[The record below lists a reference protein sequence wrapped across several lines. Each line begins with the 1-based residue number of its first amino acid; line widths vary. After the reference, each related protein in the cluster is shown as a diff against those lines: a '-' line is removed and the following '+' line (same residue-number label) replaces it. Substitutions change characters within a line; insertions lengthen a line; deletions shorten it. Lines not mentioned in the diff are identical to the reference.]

1 MYGNENSAEGGF
13 DVERTI
19 LLLGNPELYEVSRE
33 VKIEE
38 LHQME
43 QVREDLKDTLL
54 AFRARYGVGRA
65 IAAPQIGVKKRVIYR
80 HLDTPVLFI
89 NPRLAFPEQEMIDVL
104 DDCMSFPDLL
114 VRVKRYKRCIIYYK
128 DLEWNDC
135 SMELEGDMSEL
146 IQHEYDHLDGILA
159 TLRAVDETPLT
170 DDVRRL

>member
-80 HLDTPVLFI
+80 NLDTPVLFI

-114 VRVKRYKRCIIYYK
+114 VRVKRYKRCSIYYK

-159 TLRAVDETPLT
+159 TLRAVDERALVMKPH
-170 DDVRRL
+170 

>member
-128 DLEWNDC
+128 DL
-135 SMELEGDMSEL
+135 SEL

-159 TLRAVDETPLT
+159 TLRAVDERALVMKPH
-170 DDVRRL
+170 